1 MLNDILTINRVFLE
15 LKAENKEDF
24 LEKMYLKLIENSSE
38 AVKDKEKVF
47 QCLIKREQS
56 MTTGIGYGLAIPH
69 CICPEVNKMT
79 CAAALIPEGL
89 DFEAYD
95 EEPVYFVFMTI
106 ANPGEQKTHIA
117 NLQKL
122 SKIFQND
129 VLREAI
135 YDADDE
141 DEVFAFLENNWD

>member
-1 MLNDILTINRVFLE
+1 M
-15 LKAENKEDF
+15 
-24 LEKMYLKLIENSSE
+24 
-38 AVKDKEKVF
+38 KDKEKVF

-56 MTTGIGYGLAIPH
+56 ITTGIGYGLAIPH

-106 ANPGEQKTHIA
+106 ANPGEQKTPYCKSSEIIK
-117 NLQKL
+117 NISKMMFCVKL
-122 SKIFQND
+122 SMMLMMKMKF
-129 VLREAI
+129 LH
-135 YDADDE
+135 
-141 DEVFAFLENNWD
+141 FLENNWE